1 MGVESYMN
9 NDVAVYLDLDNLVIG
24 ATEVN
29 LKFDVDLLL
38 QHIKDVTGGRLVLRR
53 AYGDWRQRGNM
64 TRSLAA
70 AGFELQSTVRLG
82 SNSKNLADMQMVVD
96 AMGSLVDG
104 QNFGTYVLVTGD
116 RDFAPLV
123 QALRRRGKQVIGAG
137 IKHTTSQRLVELCD
151 DYIYYD
157 NIAAEANQQL
167 DHQISD
173 LIRRALDQLLQD
185 RDRVPASLM
194 KQRVQALSKGTFSH
208 SPQGRRSFAKLL
220 LDYPD
225 IVQLEQEGTT
235 LFVARPGSEATEVPP
250 PQQSAR
256 RLTDKEIRDLLQ
268 KALEALLQD
277 THQVRASLLKQQMQD
292 LSHGAFDETHQGD
305 KTFRKFL
312 DRYPDLVSVD
322 QEGSTLYIQ
331 RTGGSSTSSPVS
343 TKKSVSQEEA
353 SELLRQALDELL
365 VDQTQVRAS
374 LLKQRM
380 QVLSNSAFDEAHL
393 GDESFR
399 QFLEHYPNLVAV
411 QRKGTTLMAHRPQ
424 HYVRPDELH
433 LQYRSQLKKKGLRV
447 VPSKLRLL
455 ILKDVVTLLGRTD
468 DLPWRKMVDRLSEYY
483 QRAGRT
489 DISKSFVNDVLRVA
503 RRAHVIGIDEN
514 SSLAK
519 APVSLLLSG
528 DRRFQEAVIKCDAT
542 YLREI
547 RGLKSPFS
555 LEQVSIALYEDV
567 GHLRYLQVLLNRF
580 SAVDQPVASG

>member
-1 MGVESYMN
+1 MN

-24 ATEVN
+24 ATEAN

-38 QHIKDVTGGRLVLRR
+38 QHIKKLTGGRLVLRR

-96 AMGSLVDG
+96 AMGTLVDG
-104 QNFGTYVLVTGD
+104 QNLGTYVLITGD

-137 IKHTTSQRLVELCD
+137 VKHTTSQHLVELCD
-151 DYIYYD
+151 GFIYYD

-173 LIRRALDQLLQD
+173 LIQRALDQLLQD
-185 RDRVPASLM
+185 KPRVPASLL
-194 KQRVQALSKGTFSH
+194 KQRVQALSKGTFSNSH
-208 SPQGRRSFAKLL
+208 QGRRSFAKLL

-235 LFVARPGSEATEVPP
+235 LFVRRPGSGSAQVQPA
-250 PQQSAR
+250 QQTAR
-256 RLTDKEIRDLLQ
+256 RLTDDEVRTFLQ
-268 KALEALLQD
+268 KALEVLLQD

-292 LSHGAFDETHQGD
+292 LSLGAFDETHQGD

-312 DRYPDLVSVD
+312 DRYPDLVSAE
-322 QEGSTLYIQ
+322 QEGSTLYIR
-331 RTGGSSTSSPVS
+331 RTGGSATTPSVS
-343 TKKSVSQEEA
+343 AEKSLSQEEA
-353 SELLRQALDELL
+353 AKLLRQALDELL

-374 LLKQRM
+374 LLKQHM
-380 QVLSNSAFDEAHL
+380 QELSNNTFDETHL
-393 GDESFR
+393 GDESFG
-399 QFLEHYPNLVAV
+399 QFLEHFPNLVLI
-411 QRKGTTLMAHRPQ
+411 QRKGTTVMVHRPQ
-424 HYVRPDELH
+424 NYVRPDELH

-447 VPSKLRLL
+447 VPSELRLL
-455 ILKDVVTLLGRTD
+455 ILKDVITLLGGTD

-483 QRAGRT
+483 QRTGRV

-503 RRAHVIGIDEN
+503 RRAAVIGIDDG

-547 RGLKSPFS
+547 RSLKSPFN
-555 LEQVSIALYEDV
+555 LEQASIALYEDV

-580 SAVDQPVASG
+580 SADE